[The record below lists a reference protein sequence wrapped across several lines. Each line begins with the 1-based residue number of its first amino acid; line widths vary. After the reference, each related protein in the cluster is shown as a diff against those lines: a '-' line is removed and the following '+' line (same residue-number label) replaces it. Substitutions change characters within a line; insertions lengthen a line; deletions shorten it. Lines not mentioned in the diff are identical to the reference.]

1 MVLSGVRVARSLV
14 FYVDR
19 CLSFCPFSFGRYII
33 FKLMTYDNFC
43 VTKIKYIMSTV
54 QDEGVLYKN
63 SANPVVFE
71 GWHVIH
77 TCMTLSFH

>member
-1 MVLSGVRVARSLV
+1 
-14 FYVDR
+14 
-19 CLSFCPFSFGRYII
+19 
-33 FKLMTYDNFC
+33 
-43 VTKIKYIMSTV
+43 MSTV

-77 TCMTLSFH
+77 TCMALSFH